1 MSVSVLGTA
10 FIRMFL
16 MHVLPKGFMRIR
28 HYGLLSCRSKKEKMT
43 LCRNLLG
50 CQQYI
55 SKLKGKSTA
64 EKIMILYKHDIRKC
78 RCCGAPVTTFRVDGG
93 IYAVLRYDNRIREKA
108 VSSRR
113 PACDAE
119 KL

>member
-1 MSVSVLGTA
+1 MVSVSVPGTE

-16 MHVLPKGFMRIR
+16 MHMLPKGFMRIR
-28 HYGLLSCRSKKEKMT
+28 HYGLLFCRSKKEKMT

-78 RCCGAPVTTFRVDGG
+78 RCCGAPVTTFRVDGE
-93 IYAVLRYDNRIREKA
+93 YML
-108 VSSRR
+108 
-113 PACDAE
+113 C
-119 KL
+119 